1 MTVLC
6 GFAENQ
12 HLERMKL
19 SPQWVREFVDLTV
32 DDRRLAEDLTGV
44 GIAVE
49 GISGSGADT
58 VFEMEIGT
66 NRPDAMN
73 HYGVAREAAAIY
85 DLPLKEL
92 SGFGLRASGFG
103 DSGAKARFNSG
114 GSNAALKRRSSTV
127 REASGK
133 AKKASAAKAA
143 RSSTSHGTAEAVP
156 FPIVVEEPQLCPRF
170 SARVLRGTK
179 IKASPEKIARRL
191 RLLDQR
197 PISNA
202 VDATNYVLWE
212 MGKPT
217 HVFDMDLLEGGRLI
231 IRRAKD
237 GEKLKTLDGVERKLT
252 SEDLVV
258 ADAKKPVGLAGV
270 MGGFDTMITDK
281 TKNVL
286 IESAWWDPATVRRTS
301 RRHGIHTDASHRFE
315 RGADFEST
323 VLSCDLVAALI
334 LESGGGEL
342 LGGAIDVVSRQMD
355 QPPVVLRLSEV
366 RRILGGNLGAGEIF
380 RILKKLGF
388 GVIPEGQADAKFRV
402 QIPSWRLDV
411 EREIDVIE
419 EIARLH
425 GYDKF
430 ENTLPAYTGAVVELP
445 HAAMDATLRARAL
458 ALGYNEAV
466 SLTFISH
473 ADAERFG
480 FFTGLEMRTPAA
492 KAADH
497 FAAKTGRLEAA
508 PFQSTSGRV
517 LELENPLS
525 EEASVMR
532 TSMAPGMLDMLAWNL
547 NRDSENV
554 RLFEMGRVYEMRGG
568 ERVEPARACLGATLA
583 AVKGS
588 LPVDAM
594 LEEEPGAAEYFRSFK
609 GDVENLLAAFAY
621 SDLSFDRET
630 AEYFHPGR
638 SARALL
644 GGAVVAQFGQIAEAV
659 KLERKLRQDV
669 FLAEID
675 LERLHARELR
685 TVRFAP
691 LGKYP
696 AVERDFSFVF
706 ADDVE
711 FEAMRRA
718 VMGLRLGAL
727 RSFAPVEIFRGAA
740 IGAGKYSILLRARLQ
755 SDEGTLRDEQIGQW
769 SAQIVEAL
777 KGLGGVQRA

>member
-1 MTVLC
+1 
-6 GFAENQ
+6 
-12 HLERMKL
+12 MKI
-19 SPQWVREFVDLTV
+19 SPQWVREFVELAV

-49 GISGSGADT
+49 GISGSGADC

-85 DLPLKEL
+85 DQPLKQL
-92 SGFGLRASGFG
+92 SGFGLRAS
-103 DSGAKARFNSG
+103 SHSE
-114 GSNAALKRRSSTV
+114 AA
-127 REASGK
+127 
-133 AKKASAAKAA
+133 
-143 RSSTSHGTAEAVP
+143 
-156 FPIVVEEPQLCPRF
+156 FPITVEEPQVCPRF
-170 SARVLRGTK
+170 SARLIRGTTVK
-179 IKASPEKIARRL
+179 PSAAKTARRL
-191 RLLDQR
+191 QLLEQR

-217 HVFDMDLLEGGRLI
+217 HVFDMDLLEGGKLV
-231 IRRAKD
+231 IRKAKH
-237 GEKLKTLDGVERKLT
+237 GEKLKTLDGVERTLT

-281 TKNVL
+281 TRNIL
-286 IESAWWDPATVRRTS
+286 IESAWWDPVTVRKMS

-323 VLSCDLVAALI
+323 ILSCDLVAALI

-342 LGGAIDVVSRQMD
+342 VGSAVDVVSRKLD
-355 QPPVVLRLSEV
+355 QAPVVLRLSEV
-366 RRILGGNLGAGEIF
+366 QRLLGGNLSTREIF
-380 RILKKLGF
+380 GILKRLGF
-388 GVIPEGQADAKFRV
+388 TAIPDGQADAQFQV
-402 QIPSWRLDV
+402 HIPSWRLDV

-430 ENTLPAYTGAVVELP
+430 ENTLPAFSGAVVELP
-445 HAAMDATLRARAL
+445 NAAVDATLRARAL

-473 ADAERFG
+473 ADAERFSS
-480 FFTGLEMRTPAA
+480 A
-492 KAADH
+492 K
-497 FAAKTGRLEAA
+497 
-508 PFQSTSGRV
+508 V

-547 NRDSENV
+547 NRDSEDV
-554 RLFEMGRVYEMRGG
+554 RLFEMGRVYEISGG
-568 ERVEPARACLGATLA
+568 ERIEPARACMGATLT
-583 AVKGS
+583 AVKSS
-588 LPVDAM
+588 LPSGGTLDVSKGEHAA
-594 LEEEPGAAEYFRSFK
+594 AAEAFRSFK
-609 GDVENLLAAFAY
+609 GDVENLLAAFACHE
-621 SDLSFDRET
+621 LSFDRET

-638 SARALL
+638 SVRALMD
-644 GGAVVAQFGQIAEAV
+644 GAVVAQFGQIAENA
-659 KLERKLRQDV
+659 KAERKLRQDV

-675 LERLHARELR
+675 LQKLHAFGLR
-685 TVRFAP
+685 AVRFAP
-691 LGKYP
+691 LAKYP

-706 ADDVE
+706 DDDVE
-711 FEAMRRA
+711 FEAMRRT
-718 VMGLRLGAL
+718 VMGLGIPEIRE
-727 RSFAPVEIFRGAA
+727 FKPVEIFRGGS
-740 IGAGKYSILLRARLQ
+740 IEPGHYSILLRATLQ
-755 SDEGTLRDEQIGQW
+755 SSEGTLRDDV
-769 SAQIVEAL
+769 QIVYWSEKIVRAL
-777 KGLGGVQRA
+777 KQVGGVQRA

>member
-1 MTVLC
+1 
-6 GFAENQ
+6 
-12 HLERMKL
+12 MKL
-19 SPQWVREFVDLTV
+19 SPQWIREFVDLAV
-32 DDRRLAEDLTGV
+32 DDRRLAEDLTDV

-49 GISGSGADT
+49 GISGAGADT

-85 DLPLKEL
+85 DLPLRQL
-92 SGFGLRASGFG
+92 SAHSHQP
-103 DSGAKARFNSG
+103 SAKA
-114 GSNAALKRRSSTV
+114 
-127 REASGK
+127 
-133 AKKASAAKAA
+133 
-143 RSSTSHGTAEAVP
+143 SHDAP
-156 FPIVVEEPQLCPRF
+156 FPIAVEEPQLCPRF
-170 SARVLRGTK
+170 SAQVIRGTR
-179 IKASPEKIARRL
+179 IKPSPEKIAHRL
-191 RLLDQR
+191 QLLDQR

-217 HVFDMDLLEGGRLI
+217 HVFDMDLLEGGKLI
-231 IRRAKD
+231 IRKARN
-237 GEKLKTLDGVERKLT
+237 GEKLKTLDGVERTLT

-258 ADAKKPVGLAGV
+258 ADAKRPVGLAGV

-281 TKNVL
+281 TRNIL
-286 IESAWWDPATVRRTS
+286 IESAWWDPGIVRKMS
-301 RRHGIHTDASHRFE
+301 RRHGLHTDASHRFE

-342 LGGAIDVVSRQMD
+342 VGDAIDVVSKKMD
-355 QPPVVLRLSEV
+355 QAPVVLRLSEV
-366 RRILGGNLGAGEIF
+366 QRILGGNLSTGEIF

-388 GVIPEGQADAKFRV
+388 ALIPEGQGTAEFRV

-430 ENTLPAYTGAVVELP
+430 ENTLPAYSGAVVELP
-445 HAAMDATLRARAL
+445 QAAMDATLRATSL
-458 ALGYNEAV
+458 ALGYNEAI

-473 ADAERFG
+473 ADAERFSS
-480 FFTGLEMRTPAA
+480 A
-492 KAADH
+492 
-497 FAAKTGRLEAA
+497 
-508 PFQSTSGRV
+508 SV

-547 NRDSENV
+547 NRDSEDV

-583 AVKGS
+583 AVRGS
-588 LPVDAM
+588 LPVGGALDVSKGEQAA
-594 LEEEPGAAEYFRSFK
+594 AAEAFRGFK
-609 GDVENLLAAFAY
+609 GDVENLLAAFAGRE
-621 SDLSFDRET
+621 LSFDRAT

-638 SARALL
+638 SARAMLD
-644 GGAVVAQFGQIAEAV
+644 GAMVAQFGQIAENV
-659 KLERKLRQDV
+659 KAERKLRQDV

-675 LERLHARELR
+675 LERLHALGLR
-685 TVRFAP
+685 TVKFTP

-706 ADDVE
+706 SDDVE
-711 FEAMRRA
+711 FESIRQA
-718 VMGLRLGAL
+718 VIGLGLDML
-727 RSFAPVEIFRGAA
+727 RSFTPVEIFRGGS
-740 IGAGKYSILLRARLQ
+740 IGSGKYSILLRVRLQ
-755 SDEGTLRDEQIGQW
+755 SDEGTLRDEQIAVW
-769 SAQIVEAL
+769 SAKIVAAL
-777 KGLGGVQRA
+777 QGLGGTQRV

>member
-1 MTVLC
+1 
-6 GFAENQ
+6 
-12 HLERMKL
+12 MKI
-19 SPQWVREFVDLTV
+19 SPQWVREFVELAV
-32 DDRRLAEDLTGV
+32 DDRRLAEDLTAS

-85 DLPLKEL
+85 DLPLKQL
-92 SGFGLRASGFG
+92 SALSSQPSATRH
-103 DSGAKARFNSG
+103 
-114 GSNAALKRRSSTV
+114 AA
-127 REASGK
+127 
-133 AKKASAAKAA
+133 AAKAA
-143 RSSTSHGTAEAVP
+143 SSSASSGTTEVVP
-156 FPIVVEEPQLCPRF
+156 FPAVPSSTVSSHDAPFPITVEEPQLCPRF
-170 SARVLRGTK
+170 SARVIRGTS
-179 IKASPEKIARRL
+179 IKASREKIARRL

-212 MGKPT
+212 IGKPT
-217 HVFDMDLLEGGRLI
+217 HVFDMDLLEGGRLV

-237 GEKLKTLDGVERKLT
+237 GEKLKTLDGVERTLT

-258 ADAKKPVGLAGV
+258 ADARKPVGLAGV
-270 MGGFDTMITDK
+270 MGGFDTMITEK
-281 TKNVL
+281 TRNIL
-286 IESAWWDPATVRRTS
+286 IESAWWDPVTVRKSS
-301 RRHGIHTDASHRFE
+301 RRHGLHTDASHRFE

-323 VLSCDLVAALI
+323 ILSCDLVAALI

-342 LGGAIDVVSRQMD
+342 VGDAIDVVSRKMD
-355 QPPVVLRLSEV
+355 QAPVMLRLSEV
-366 RRILGGNLGAGEIF
+366 RRILGGNLDAREIF

-388 GVIPEGQADAKFRV
+388 GLIPEGQADAQIRV
-402 QIPSWRLDV
+402 HIPSWRLDV

-430 ENTLPAYTGAVVELP
+430 ENTLPAYSGAVVELP

-473 ADAERFG
+473 ADAERFSS
-480 FFTGLEMRTPAA
+480 A
-492 KAADH
+492 
-497 FAAKTGRLEAA
+497 
-508 PFQSTSGRV
+508 SV

-583 AVKGS
+583 AVKSS
-588 LPVDAM
+588 LPAA
-594 LEEEPGAAEYFRSFK
+594 GALDVSKGEHAAAVEAFRSFK
-609 GDVENLLAAFAY
+609 GDVENLLAAFGR
-621 SDLSFDRET
+621 SQLSFDRET

-638 SARALL
+638 SARVLMD
-644 GGAVVAQFGQIAEAV
+644 GGVVAQFGQIAESV
-659 KLERKLRQDV
+659 KAARKLRQDV
-669 FLAEID
+669 FLAELD
-675 LERLHARELR
+675 LEQLYARGLR
-685 TVRFAP
+685 TVRFAA
-691 LGKYP
+691 LAKYP

-706 ADDVE
+706 GDEVE
-711 FEAMRRA
+711 FEAMRRG
-718 VMGLRLGAL
+718 VVGLGIAEL
-727 RSFAPVEIFRGAA
+727 REFKPVEIFRGGS
-740 IGAGKYSILLRARLQ
+740 IGAGKYSILLRAKLQ
-755 SDEGTLRDEQIGQW
+755 SNEETLRDDV
-769 SAQIVEAL
+769 QIVHWSEKIVGAL
-777 KGLGGVQRA
+777 RNIGGVQRA

>member
-1 MTVLC
+1 M
-6 GFAENQ
+6 
-12 HLERMKL
+12 RI
-19 SPQWVREFVDLTV
+19 SPQWVREFVELAV
-32 DDRRLAEDLTGV
+32 DDRRLAEDLTAV

-49 GISGSGADT
+49 GISGSGADCI
-58 VFEMEIGT
+58 FEMEIGT

-85 DLPLKEL
+85 DRPLSVL
-92 SGFGLRASGFG
+92 SPQFSVLSQ
-103 DSGAKARFNSG
+103 KQ
-114 GSNAALKRRSSTV
+114 T
-127 REASGK
+127 
-133 AKKASAAKAA
+133 SAAKAA
-143 RSSTSHGTAEAVP
+143 SSSASDGTTEVVP

-170 SARVLRGTK
+170 SARVIRGTS
-179 IKASPEKIARRL
+179 IKPSPEKIAHRL
-191 RLLDQR
+191 QLLDQR

-217 HVFDMDLLEGGRLI
+217 HVFDTDLLEGGKLV
-231 IRRAKD
+231 IRKAKN
-237 GEKLKTLDGVERKLT
+237 GEKLKTLDGAERTLT

-258 ADAKKPVGLAGV
+258 ADGKKPVGLAGV

-281 TKNVL
+281 TRNVL
-286 IESAWWDPATVRRTS
+286 IESAWWDPVTVRKTS
-301 RRHGIHTDASHRFE
+301 RRHSLHTDASHRFE
-315 RGADFEST
+315 RGADFELT

-342 LGGAIDVVSRQMD
+342 AGDAVDVVSRKLD
-355 QPPVVLRLSEV
+355 QVPVVLRLSEV
-366 RRILGGNLGAGEIF
+366 HRILGGNLNTGQIF

-388 GVIPEGQADAKFRV
+388 TLIPEGQGDAQFRV
-402 QIPSWRLDV
+402 HIPSWRLDV

-430 ENTLPAYTGAVVELP
+430 ENTLPAYSGAVVDPP
-445 HAAMDATLRARAL
+445 HAAIDATLRGRAL

-473 ADAERFG
+473 ADAERFSS
-480 FFTGLEMRTPAA
+480 A
-492 KAADH
+492 
-497 FAAKTGRLEAA
+497 
-508 PFQSTSGRV
+508 SV

-547 NRDSENV
+547 NRDSDNV
-554 RLFEMGRVYEMRGG
+554 RLFETGRVYEMRG
-568 ERVEPARACLGATLA
+568 ERVEPARLCLGATSA

-588 LPVDAM
+588 LPVGGM
-594 LEEEPGAAEYFRSFK
+594 LDVSKGEQAPAAEAFRSFK
-609 GDVENLLAAFAY
+609 GDLENLLAPFAY
-621 SDLSFDRET
+621 RELSFDRET

-638 SARALL
+638 SARALMD
-644 GGAVVAQFGQIAEAV
+644 GTVVGQFGQIAESV
-659 KLERKLRQDV
+659 KAQRKLRQDV

-675 LERLHARELR
+675 VERLHALGLR

-706 ADDVE
+706 GDEVE
-711 FEAMRRA
+711 FEAMQRA
-718 VMGLRLGAL
+718 VMGLGIPEL
-727 RSFAPVEIFRGAA
+727 REFKPVEIFRGGS
-740 IGAGKYSILLRARLQ
+740 IGAGKYSILLRVKVQ
-755 SDEGTLRDEQIGQW
+755 SDEGTLRDEQIAEW
-769 SAQIVEAL
+769 SAQMVAAL
-777 KGLGGVQRA
+777 TGLGGLQRV

>member
-1 MTVLC
+1 
-6 GFAENQ
+6 
-12 HLERMKL
+12 MKL
-19 SPQWVREFVDLTV
+19 SPRWIRDFVNLSV
-32 DDRRLAEDLTGV
+32 DDRRLADDLTGV

-85 DLPLKEL
+85 DLPLKPL
-92 SGFGLRASGFG
+92 SAISRQPS
-103 DSGAKARFNSG
+103 AKNPS
-114 GSNAALKRRSSTV
+114 
-127 REASGK
+127 
-133 AKKASAAKAA
+133 
-143 RSSTSHGTAEAVP
+143 
-156 FPIVVEEPQLCPRF
+156 FPIAVEEPQLCPRF
-170 SARVLRGTK
+170 SARVIRGTK

-191 RLLDQR
+191 ALLDQR

-217 HVFDMDLLEGGRLI
+217 HVFDMDLLEGGKLI
-231 IRRAKD
+231 IRKAKN
-237 GEKLKTLDGVERKLT
+237 GEKLKTLDGVERTLT

-258 ADAKKPVGLAGV
+258 ADTKRPVGLAGV

-281 TKNVL
+281 TQNIL
-286 IESAWWDPATVRRTS
+286 IESAWWDPGIVRKMS
-301 RRHGIHTDASHRFE
+301 RRHGLHTDASHRFE

-323 VLSCDLVAALI
+323 VLSCDLVAELI

-342 LGGAIDVVSRQMD
+342 VGDVVDVISRQID
-355 QPPVVLRLSEV
+355 LAPVVLRASEV
-366 RRILGGNLGAGEIF
+366 RRILGGNLEAGEIF

-388 GVIPEGQADAKFRV
+388 TVIPEGQGDARYRV

-430 ENTLPAYTGAVVELP
+430 ENTLPAYSGAVVEAP
-445 HAAMDATLRARAL
+445 HAAMDARFRERAL
-458 ALGYNEAV
+458 ALGYDEAV

-473 ADAERFG
+473 ADAEKFSSA
-480 FFTGLEMRTPAA
+480 E
-492 KAADH
+492 
-497 FAAKTGRLEAA
+497 
-508 PFQSTSGRV
+508 V

-525 EEASVMR
+525 EEASLMR

-568 ERVEPARACLGATLA
+568 ERVEPARACMGATLA
-583 AVKGS
+583 AVQGS
-588 LPVDAM
+588 LPVGGM
-594 LEEEPGAAEYFRSFK
+594 LDVSKGEHAAVAEVFRSFK
-609 GDVENLLAAFAY
+609 GDVENLLAPFAY
-621 SDLSFDRET
+621 RELSFDRET

-638 SARALL
+638 SARALMD
-644 GGAVVAQFGQIAEAV
+644 GAVVAQFGQIAIDV
-659 KLERKLRQDV
+659 KSQRKLRQDV
-669 FLAEID
+669 FFAEID
-675 LERLHARELR
+675 LEQLHERGLR
-685 TVRFAP
+685 KVTFTP
-691 LGKYP
+691 LAKYP

-706 ADDVE
+706 ADEVG

-727 RSFAPVEIFRGAA
+727 REFKPVEIFRGGSIAP
-740 IGAGKYSILLRARLQ
+740 GRYSILLRARLQ
-755 SDEGTLRDEQIGQW
+755 SDEGTLRDEQIAQW
-769 SAQIVEAL
+769 SGQIVAAL
-777 KGLGGVQRA
+777 QGLGGMQRV